1 MADNVGYTP
10 GTGATVAAD
19 DIGGVLFQRLK
30 VALGGDGVNQGDV
43 QGLASDPVGNE
54 LAMLVR
60 SVVEENAYTQELLN
74 TIAQILRSVWQ
85 MGSAAGAPSLSVRNS
100 TAADLQT
107 TATISGT
114 AAINLSQLSGTGAQT
129 VTGAASPANTATA
142 NLVVAQSQQY
152 HPASLPQ
159 HIYANIQV

>member
-10 GTGATVAAD
+10 GAGASIAAD
-19 DIGGVLFQRLK
+19 DIGGALHQRIK
-30 VALGGDGVNQGDV
+30 FTLGSDGVNQGDA
-43 QGLASDPVGNE
+43 QGATASPVGNE
-54 LAMLVR
+54 LALLVR
-60 SVVEENAYTQELLN
+60 SVVEDNAYTQELLN

-85 MGSAAGAPSLSVRNS
+85 MGSAAGAPSLTVRNA
-100 TAADLQT
+100 TAADFNVTVQSN
-107 TATISGT
+107 AP
-114 AAINLSQLSGTGAQT
+114 INVNQIAGGSVQT
-129 VTGAASPANTATA
+129 VLGTFSPANIGTN

>member
-10 GTGATVAAD
+10 GVGATVAAD

-30 VALGGDGVNQGDV
+30 LSLGGDGVNQGDV
-43 QGLASDPVGNE
+43 QGSASNPVGNE
-54 LAMLVR
+54 LALLVR

-85 MGSAAGAPSLSVRNS
+85 MGSAAGAPSLTVRNA
-100 TAADLQT
+100 TATDFQVTIQNNTPMNINQIAGGTPQT
-107 TATISGT
+107 TGGGS
-114 AAINLSQLSGTGAQT
+114 
-129 VTGAASPANTATA
+129 SPAFSTSNHM
-142 NLVVAQSQQY
+142 VVAQSQQY

>member
-1 MADNVGYTP
+1 VADNVGYTP
-10 GTGATVAAD
+10 GVGATVAAD

-30 VALGGDGVNQGDV
+30 LALGGDGVNQGDA
-43 QGLASDPVGNE
+43 QGGTADPVGNE

-74 TIAQILRSVWQ
+74 TIAMILRSVWQ
-85 MGSAAGAPSLSVRNS
+85 MGSAAGAPSLTVRNS
-100 TAADLQT
+100 TQADFQVTIQNNAPVNVNQIAGNSPQT
-107 TATISGT
+107 TAGGS
-114 AAINLSQLSGTGAQT
+114 
-129 VTGAASPANTATA
+129 SPTFSTSNH
-142 NLVVAQSQQY
+142 LVVAQSQQY

>member
-1 MADNVGYTP
+1 VADNVGYTP
-10 GTGATVAAD
+10 GVGATVAAD

-30 VALGGDGVNQGDV
+30 LALGGDGVNQGDV
-43 QGLASDPVGNE
+43 QGSASDPVGNE

-74 TIAQILRSVWQ
+74 IIATVLRSVWQ
-85 MGSAAGAPSLSVRNS
+85 LGSAAGVGALTVRS
-100 TAADLQT
+100 QAAADLLVTIQT
-107 TATISGT
+107 NAAVNLAQIASGT
-114 AAINLSQLSGTGAQT
+114 PHTSVGNLSPSN
-129 VTGAASPANTATA
+129 SANSQ
-142 NLVVAQSQQY
+142 LVVAQSQQY

>member
-10 GTGATVAAD
+10 GVGATVAAD

-30 VALGGDGVNQGDV
+30 LALGNEGVNQGDA
-43 QGLASDPVGNE
+43 QGKTADPVGNE
-54 LAMLVR
+54 LALLVR

-85 MGSAAGAPSLSVRNS
+85 MGSAAGAPSLTVRNS
-100 TAADLQT
+100 TQADFQVTIQNNAPLNINQIAGGTPQT
-107 TATISGT
+107 TG
-114 AAINLSQLSGTGAQT
+114 GAS
-129 VTGAASPANTATA
+129 SPTFSTSNH
-142 NLVVAQSQQY
+142 LVVAQSQQY

>member
-10 GTGATVAAD
+10 GVGATVAAD

-30 VALGGDGVNQGDV
+30 LSLGGDGVNQGDV
-43 QGLASDPVGNE
+43 QGSASNPVGNE
-54 LAMLVR
+54 LALLVR

-85 MGSAAGAPSLSVRNS
+85 MGSAAGAPSLTVRNS
-100 TAADLQT
+100 TQADFQVTIQNNAPVNVNQIAGGTPQT
-107 TATISGT
+107 TGGGS
-114 AAINLSQLSGTGAQT
+114 
-129 VTGAASPANTATA
+129 SPALSTSNH
-142 NLVVAQSQQY
+142 LVVAQSQQY

>member
-10 GTGATVAAD
+10 GVGATVAAD

-30 VALGGDGVNQGDV
+30 LSLGGDGVNQGDV
-43 QGLASDPVGNE
+43 QGSASNPVGNE
-54 LAMLVR
+54 LALLVR

-85 MGSAAGAPSLSVRNS
+85 MGSAAGAPSLTVRNS
-100 TAADLQT
+100 TQADFQVTIQSNAPVNVNQIAGGTPQT
-107 TATISGT
+107 TGGGS
-114 AAINLSQLSGTGAQT
+114 
-129 VTGAASPANTATA
+129 SPALSTSNH
-142 NLVVAQSQQY
+142 LVVAQSQQY

>member
-1 MADNVGYTP
+1 VADNVGYTP
-10 GTGATVAAD
+10 GVGATVAAD

-30 VALGGDGVNQGDV
+30 LSLGGDGVNQGDA
-43 QGLASDPVGNE
+43 QGATADPVGNE
-54 LAMLVR
+54 LALLVR

-85 MGSAAGAPSLSVRNS
+85 MGSAAGAPSLTVRNS
-100 TAADLQT
+100 TQADFQVTIQNNAPVNVNQIAGGTPQT
-107 TATISGT
+107 TGGGS
-114 AAINLSQLSGTGAQT
+114 
-129 VTGAASPANTATA
+129 SPALSTSNH
-142 NLVVAQSQQY
+142 LVVAQSQQY

>member
-1 MADNVGYTP
+1 VADNVGYTP
-10 GTGATVAAD
+10 GVGATVAAD

-30 VALGGDGVNQGDV
+30 LSLGGDGVNQGDV
-43 QGLASDPVGNE
+43 QGSASNPVGNE
-54 LAMLVR
+54 LALLVR

-85 MGSAAGAPSLSVRNS
+85 MGSAAGAPSLTVRNS
-100 TAADLQT
+100 TQADFQVTIQNNAPVNVNQIAGGTPQT
-107 TATISGT
+107 TGGGS
-114 AAINLSQLSGTGAQT
+114 
-129 VTGAASPANTATA
+129 SPALSTSNH
-142 NLVVAQSQQY
+142 LVVAQSQQY

>member
-10 GTGATVAAD
+10 GSGATVAAD
-19 DIGGVLFQRLK
+19 DIAGVLHQRVKLT
-30 VALGGDGVNQGDV
+30 LGGDGVNQGDA
-43 QGLASDPVGNE
+43 QGATADPVGNE

-60 SVVEENAYTQELLN
+60 SVAEENAYTQELLN
-74 TIAQILRSVWQ
+74 NIAYILRSVWQ
-85 MGSAAGAPSLSVRNS
+85 MGSVAGAPSLTVRSPSAGDFSVTINS
-100 TAADLQT
+100 NAAINVNQIAGGTPL
-107 TATISGT
+107 TISG
-114 AAINLSQLSGTGAQT
+114 N
-129 VTGAASPANTATA
+129 ASPAISTSN

>member
-10 GTGATVAAD
+10 GSGATVAAD
-19 DIGGVLFQRLK
+19 DIGGALHQRIK
-30 VALGGDGVNQGDV
+30 FTLGSDGVNQGDA
-43 QGLASDPVGNE
+43 QGGAADPVGNE

-85 MGSAAGAPSLSVRNS
+85 MGSAAGAPSFTVRNA
-100 TAADLQT
+100 TAADFQVTVQSNTAINVNQIAGGSPQT
-107 TATISGT
+107 TSGG
-114 AAINLSQLSGTGAQT
+114 SSPQLST
-129 VTGAASPANTATA
+129 SNH
-142 NLVVAQSQQY
+142 LVVAQSQQY

>member
-1 MADNVGYTP
+1 VADNVGYTP
-10 GTGATVAAD
+10 GVGATVAAD

-30 VALGGDGVNQGDV
+30 LALGSEGVNQGDV
-43 QGLASDPVGNE
+43 QGATADPVGNE

-60 SVVEENAYTQELLN
+60 SVAEDNAYTQELLN

-85 MGSAAGAPSLSVRNS
+85 MGSAAGAPSLTVRNS
-100 TAADLQT
+100 TQADFQVTIQNNAAVNVNQIAGGSPQT
-107 TATISGT
+107 TGGGS
-114 AAINLSQLSGTGAQT
+114 
-129 VTGAASPANTATA
+129 SPAFSTSNH
-142 NLVVAQSQQY
+142 LVVAQSQQY

>member
-10 GTGATVAAD
+10 GVGATVAAD

-30 VALGGDGVNQGDV
+30 LALGGEGVNQGDV
-43 QGLASDPVGNE
+43 QGATADPVGNE

-85 MGSAAGAPSLSVRNS
+85 MGSAAGAPSLTVRNS
-100 TAADLQT
+100 TQADFQVTIQSNAPVNMNQIAGGTPQT
-107 TATISGT
+107 TGGGS
-114 AAINLSQLSGTGAQT
+114 
-129 VTGAASPANTATA
+129 SPAFSTSNH
-142 NLVVAQSQQY
+142 LVVAQSQQY

>member
-10 GTGATVAAD
+10 GVGATVAAD

-30 VALGGDGVNQGDV
+30 LALGSDGVNQGDA
-43 QGLASDPVGNE
+43 QGGTADPVGNE
-54 LAMLVR
+54 LALLVR

-85 MGSAAGAPSLSVRNS
+85 MGSSGGAPSITVRNS
-100 TAADLQT
+100 APADFQV
-107 TATISGT
+107 TIQNNTPININQIAGGT
-114 AAINLSQLSGTGAQT
+114 PQT
-129 VTGAASPANTATA
+129 VSGANSPAFSTSNH
-142 NLVVAQSQQY
+142 LVVAQSQQY

>member
-1 MADNVGYTP
+1 MADNLGYTP
-10 GTGATVAAD
+10 GIGATVAAD
-19 DIGGVLFQRLK
+19 DIAGVMHQRIKLT
-30 VALGGDGVNQGDV
+30 LGGDGVNQGDV
-43 QGLASDPVGNE
+43 QGATVDPVGNE

-85 MGSAAGAPSLSVRNS
+85 MGSAAGAPSLTVRNS
-100 TAADLQT
+100 TQADFQV
-107 TATISGT
+107 TIQSN
-114 AAINLSQLSGTGAQT
+114 AAININQIAGTTPQMISGSS
-129 VTGAASPANTATA
+129 SPALSTSNH
-142 NLVVAQSQQY
+142 LVVAQSQQY

>member
-1 MADNVGYTP
+1 VADNVGYTP
-10 GTGATVAAD
+10 GVGATVAAD

-30 VALGGDGVNQGDV
+30 LSLGGDGVNQGDV
-43 QGLASDPVGNE
+43 QGSASDPVGNE
-54 LAMLVR
+54 LALLVR

-85 MGSAAGAPSLSVRNS
+85 MGSAAGAPSLTVRNS
-100 TAADLQT
+100 TQADFQVTIQNNAPVNVNQIAGGTPQT
-107 TATISGT
+107 TGGGS
-114 AAINLSQLSGTGAQT
+114 
-129 VTGAASPANTATA
+129 SPALSTSNH
-142 NLVVAQSQQY
+142 LVVAQSQQY

>member
-10 GTGATVAAD
+10 GIGATVAAD

-30 VALGGDGVNQGDV
+30 LALGGEGINQGDV
-43 QGLASDPVGNE
+43 QGATANPVGNE
-54 LAMLVR
+54 LALLVR

-85 MGSAAGAPSLSVRNS
+85 MGSAAGAPSLTVRNS
-100 TAADLQT
+100 TQADFQVTIQSNAPINANQIAGT
-107 TATISGT
+107 TPQMISGG
-114 AAINLSQLSGTGAQT
+114 S
-129 VTGAASPANTATA
+129 SPAFSSSNH
-142 NLVVAQSQQY
+142 LVVAPSQQY